1 MDVINNYALNV
12 ITKRIAM
19 YGKDIE
25 FKTVKLNDYNEPV
38 QGGFEEKTVTLKCIY
53 HLTDSR
59 YSDFNNSDGGKNP
72 GYYQQMLLAKFDD
85 SVKIGNHCFVNGKEY
100 VVTDIC
106 NYNLSNKVMD
116 ISICEV
122 QEI

>member
-12 ITKRIAM
+12 IAKRIAM

-25 FKTVKLNDYNEPV
+25 FKAVKLNSYNEPI
-38 QGGFEEKTVTLKCIY
+38 QGEFEEKTVILKCIY
-53 HLTDSR
+53 HLTNSG
-59 YSDFNNSDGGKNP
+59 YSDFSNSDGGKNP

-85 SVKIGNHCFVNGKEY
+85 SVKIGNHCFIGGKEY